1 MGFNTQLASK
11 HPGGAEWS
19 LDDVQ
24 HLGQLLPVEEDFNKT
39 AAVKALRAWLRK
51 QKWAR

>member
-1 MGFNTQLASK
+1 
-11 HPGGAEWS
+11 
-19 LDDVQ
+19 
-24 HLGQLLPVEEDFNKT
+24 LLPFLRMVEEDFNQT